1 MPNPLKK
8 AAKFENKMI
17 NKLEKA
23 EKKDMKMGTKYE
35 PKVKAKQIGA
45 KKK

>member
-23 EKKDMKMGTKYE
+23 EKKEVKMGTKYE
-35 PKVKAKQIGA
+35 PKVNTRKMG
-45 KKK
+45 KK